1 MSEIGKTLSFGGAA
15 VVLALLALLTAPVR
29 STPDAFLDRG
39 DPFFPDFTNPNEA
52 TTLEVIDFDEE
63 TAEGRPFKVTN
74 QDGLW
79 TIPSHHDYPADGE
92 DQLARTAAGL
102 IGITKDDVRSNN
114 VSDHEACGVLDP
126 LDEGTTSLK
135 GRGKRVTIRGG
146 SDAILADLIV
156 GRELE
161 DRPGFRFV
169 RLPDQK
175 RVYVTKMGVEISN
188 VFQDWIEKDLLKVDR
203 IDIDQVILKDYS
215 IDERTYVVDQR
226 GTITLNHREGAWV
239 MDRMPSG
246 REIDMSKMNDL
257 LTALDELV
265 IVGVR
270 PKPEG
275 LSQSLERVD
284 EELRLSQS
292 DLLSLQSRGY
302 YFARDGSLLSN
313 EGELQARTKGGIT
326 YTLRFGEIVFGSGED
341 VSAGTEAS
349 DDAQAGPGENRY
361 LFITTSFDPLLFPE
375 PTPPG
380 NRDFESKAESEWTDA
395 DRENKDLDEKHEE
408 WASKVVDGRKLT
420 DELNARFAGWYYV
433 IPADAYGKVRL
444 SRSDLLEDQES

>member
-15 VVLALLALLTAPVR
+15 VVLALLALLTAPAR

-79 TIPSHHDYPADGE
+79 TIPSHNDYPADGE

-126 LDEGTTSLK
+126 LDEGATSLR
-135 GRGKRVTIRGG
+135 GRGKRVTVRGG
-146 SDAILADLIV
+146 SDRILADLIV

-175 RVYVTKMGVEISN
+175 RVYVTKMGVEISS

-203 IDIDQVILKDYS
+203 IDFDQVILKDYS
-215 IDERTYVVDQR
+215 IDERTYAVHQR
-226 GTITLNHREGAWV
+226 DTITLNRGEADWV
-239 MDRMPSG
+239 MDRLPSG

-257 LTALDELV
+257 LAALDELV

-326 YTLRFGEIVFGSGED
+326 YTLRFGEIVYGSGED

-361 LFITTSFDPLLFPE
+361 LFITTSFNPLRFPE
-375 PTPPG
+375 PAPPA
-380 NRDFESKAESEWTDA
+380 NRDFESKAETEWTDA

-408 WASKVVDGRKLT
+408 WVRNVEDGRNLT

-433 IPADAYGKVRL
+433 IPADAYGKMRL
-444 SRSDLLEDQES
+444 SRNDLLQDKES